1 MTQLWVGIVLLV
13 WASPRLLLKGKDIE
27 GRPKRLKV
35 LATAVLL
42 ERQQFQPVK
51 WFTTLVQIEN

>member
-13 WASPRLLLKGKDIE
+13 WASPRLLLNDKDIE
-27 GRPKRLKV
+27 GRPERLQV
-35 LATAVLL
+35 LTTAVLL

>member
-13 WASPRLLLKGKDIE
+13 WASPRLLLNDKDIE
-27 GRPKRLKV
+27 GRPERLQV